1 MTPAVV
7 LLGGFADRL
16 MNNMVRIATE
26 LRPLLPGR
34 EVHYWSHWQAGRAAA
49 LLAAGGAPIVLVGH
63 SWGGDEA
70 AALTLRW
77 PGRVRR
83 LVTLDPVGLRGPA
96 RIARL
101 AGTDWVNVMA
111 TGGGPWERSN
121 IVARIGR
128 PYGPRA
134 CEAAR
139 IGIAAPVTHAD
150 ARGMLLATAPDGRS
164 VLRLIQEG

>member
-1 MTPAVV
+1 MAAVV

-16 MNNMVRIATE
+16 MDNMVRIAAE

-34 EVHYWSHWQAGRAAA
+34 AVHYWSHWQAGRAGA
-49 LLAAGGAPIVLVGH
+49 LLAAGGAPVILVGH

-70 AALTLRW
+70 AKLALRW

-83 LVTLDPVGLRGPA
+83 LITLDPVGLRGPA

-101 AGTDWVNVMA
+101 RGTDWVDVQA

-128 PYGPRA
+128 PYGRRA
-134 CEAAR
+134 VEAAR
-139 IGIAAPVTHAD
+139 VGIVAPVTHAD
-150 ARGMLLATAPDGRS
+150 ARGMLLAKAPDGRS
-164 VLRLIQEG
+164 VLQIILGD